1 MASAANGTAAGRA
14 AGPRRTALIKSP
26 KRETPSAVVTRSPA
40 SANLRRA
47 YHGDVEVLYLLAQRV
62 AIEPQETGSAQL
74 IPARCAQGQGQ
85 QRALDLGNDT
95 IVHAIRRQALAMG
108 DKKRLQVP
116 VNGVGQGEVAAG
128 GIARLRPLLDGRN
141 RVGQ

>member
-1 MASAANGTAAGRA
+1 MASTASEPGAARLFR
-14 AGPRRTALIKSP
+14 PRRIALIQSP
-26 KRETPSAVVTRSPA
+26 KREPPSAVVTRSPA

-62 AIEPQETGSAQL
+62 AIEPQETGGAQL
-74 IPARCAQGQGQ
+74 IPARCPKRQGQ

-116 VNGVGQGEVAAG
+116 VDGVGQ
-128 GIARLRPLLDGRN
+128 RD
-141 RVGQ
+141 